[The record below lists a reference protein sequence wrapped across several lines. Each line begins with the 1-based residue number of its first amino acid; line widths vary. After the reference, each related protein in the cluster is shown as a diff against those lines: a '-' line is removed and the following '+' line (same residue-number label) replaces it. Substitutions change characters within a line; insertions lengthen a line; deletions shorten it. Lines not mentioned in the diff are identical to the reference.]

1 MSLLPEN
8 DLSRPII
15 RLAQIAPV
23 ALAGLLLCGAAFAQ
37 SAGQRPVM
45 APHRAFYELSL
56 LKTSGEASAPVS
68 ASGRIAY
75 DFTGSACEG
84 YTTTF
89 RQATE
94 MSSPE
99 GEGVSTSMRS
109 TSFESAD
116 HSTLTFRLETGSAR
130 RTPDIV
136 EGSASRSGDG
146 SLSIDLR
153 RPAVMKTDTDHDA
166 LFPTDMM
173 IRSIEAAH
181 AGQITL
187 ATKLYDGSNEG
198 DKVFYTLSVIGRPS
212 AAALSDPTRDAP
224 AMRDMRRWPV
234 TVSYF
239 DIGKADAPPAYL
251 LSFQMWENGVSS
263 DLVLDYGSFQL
274 KGVLTKLEM
283 LPHGECRK

>member
-1 MSLLPEN
+1 MPLLREN
-8 DLSRPII
+8 NLSRPIV
-15 RLAQIAPV
+15 RLACF
-23 ALAGLLLCGAAFAQ
+23 ALAGLLVSGAAFAQ
-37 SAGQRPVM
+37 SADARPVM

-56 LKTSGEASAPVS
+56 LKTSGEASAPVG

-94 MSSPE
+94 MTAPE

-116 HSTLTFRLETGSAR
+116 HSTLTFRVENSSPR
-130 RTPDIV
+130 HPPEIV

-166 LFPTDMM
+166 IFPTDMM
-173 IRSIEAAH
+173 IRAIEAAR
-181 AGQITL
+181 AGQVTM

-198 DKVFYTLSVIGRPS
+198 DKVYYTLSVIGRPS
-212 AAALSDPTRDAP
+212 TAALSDPTKDAP
-224 AMRDMRRWPV
+224 EMRNMRRWPV

-239 DIGKADAPPAYL
+239 DVAKADAPPAYL

-274 KGVLTKLEM
+274 KGALTKLEM
-283 LPHGECRK
+283 LPLNACRK

>member
-1 MSLLPEN
+1 MPLLREN
-8 DLSRPII
+8 NLSRPVLG
-15 RLAQIAPV
+15 LASF

-37 SAGQRPVM
+37 SADQRPVM
-45 APHRAFYELSL
+45 APHRAFYDLSL
-56 LKTSGEASAPVS
+56 LKTSGEASAPVG

-173 IRSIEAAH
+173 IRSIEAAR